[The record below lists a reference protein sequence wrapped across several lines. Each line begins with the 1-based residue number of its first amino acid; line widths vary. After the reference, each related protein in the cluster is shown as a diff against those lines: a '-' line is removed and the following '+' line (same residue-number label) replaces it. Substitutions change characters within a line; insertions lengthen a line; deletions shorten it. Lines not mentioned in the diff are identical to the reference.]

1 MKQNIFSLSIY
12 FIIFTSFTFSG
23 FTKPN
28 FWNQFRGPNGDGDA
42 KSSNLPVKFSEKEH
56 LTWKTAMPG
65 KAWSSPVVMD
75 NKVWFTN
82 AEENGHKMW
91 AVQLDWKSGK
101 KLREILVFE
110 NKEPQFCHP
119 MNSYGTPTPV
129 IYGGKVFVHFG
140 SHGTAALDAKSGKK
154 IWERRDFKCDHFRG
168 AAASPI
174 VYGDTLIVH
183 FDGHDLQYIVCL
195 DQKTGSTLWKKIGSM
210 ILKRIMGIVK
220 RHIAPQV

>member
-1 MKQNIFSLSIY
+1 MMQNIFSLSIS

-23 FTKPN
+23 FSKPK

-42 KSSNLPVKFSEKEH
+42 KSANLPVKFSEKEH

-110 NKEPQFCHP
+110 NKEPQ
-119 MNSYGTPTPV
+119 G
-129 IYGGKVFVHFG
+129 
-140 SHGTAALDAKSGKK
+140 
-154 IWERRDFKCDHFRG
+154 RDIR
-168 AAASPI
+168 
-174 VYGDTLIVH
+174 L
-183 FDGHDLQYIVCL
+183 
-195 DQKTGSTLWKKIGSM
+195 
-210 ILKRIMGIVK
+210 
-220 RHIAPQV
+220 